1 MEREIEVK
9 LLDID
14 IKDFEEKIK
23 SLGAVFVKEED
34 QINITVNSTAHKII
48 RSKAIL
54 E

>member
-23 SLGAVFVKEED
+23 DLYMKWEE
-34 QINITVNSTAHKII
+34 VN
-48 RSKAIL
+48 